1 MYFVFTFSQYTAP
14 TSLVLTLHVLCTGTS
29 TVLSL
34 YSYLLCTYSLHVL
47 TTGDLAAT
55 SVGGRAV
62 ACILEIIGVLGLAI
76 PVGVIGSELDRA
88 YTKHFVR
95 YIKVEKTLIH
105 DMRNFLRLF
114 FLLLYSLSLSL
125 SALLR

>member
-1 MYFVFTFSQYTAP
+1 M
-14 TSLVLTLHVLCTGTS
+14 LLLTL
-29 TVLSL
+29 
-34 YSYLLCTYSLHVL
+34 YLHCTYSLPVL

-95 YIKVEKTLIH
+95 YVRSNISIILLIL
-105 DMRNFLRLF
+105 DI
-114 FLLLYSLSLSL
+114 LSGM
-125 SALLR
+125 